1 MNFTSCAEKKKPL
14 FPLVETAIEFE
25 SPDKVKETVRQYDT
39 NAYDHATLEIQ
50 GGIGSQKKKYKC

>member
-1 MNFTSCAEKKKPL
+1 MQKKKKPL